1 MNTVNAKELVC
12 MVIERCKTVISIC
25 ISPHCSPYIYLLF
38 NNLYLFL
45 LMVISFVV
53 MTRPGLVNRLI
64 SALSVIMRFP

>member
-1 MNTVNAKELVC
+1 MHIPHTVLHIYTPLVG
-12 MVIERCKTVISIC
+12 EGN
-25 ISPHCSPYIYLLF
+25 LF

-53 MTRPGLVNRLI
+53 VTHPGLVNRLI

>member
-1 MNTVNAKELVC
+1 MHILHTVLHIFSFSVDKGNLV
-12 MVIERCKTVISIC
+12 
-25 ISPHCSPYIYLLF
+25 

-45 LMVISFVV
+45 MMVIFFVV

>member
-1 MNTVNAKELVC
+1 

-25 ISPHCSPYIYLLF
+25 IFSTLFSIYFPLVDKGNLF

-45 LMVISFVV
+45 LMVIFFVV
-53 MTRPGLVNRLI
+53 MTRPGLVNRHI

>member
-1 MNTVNAKELVC
+1 MHGHRTLKNRYINMLILHTVLHIYAPLVD
-12 MVIERCKTVISIC
+12 ERN
-25 ISPHCSPYIYLLF
+25 LF

-53 MTRPGLVNRLI
+53 VTNPGLVNRFI